1 MERPLLLPRKQLR
14 GPRLV
19 RLRRLQVQVLLT
31 RRYSHNA
38 FHIYLFICSRYIQT
52 GAPAPKRPRTSRKG
66 AEGKTTIDHDA
77 TSQSKNGNVEAA
89 SGSANNHVT
98 PSPATTLTAPTAFVK
113 PNPPVKKVETKK
125 STKLEPY
132 SPKRA
137 LDLFNEFA
145 DSDDPD
151 VIGPEGFES
160 ICQKA
165 NLAMDGALP
174 LIFAW
179 QFEAKEMAKISK
191 GEWEAGTAALR
202 VSSIPALALVISE
215 LDDLLMQNKPPA
227 KPAAAKELDYDR
239 TRYNMYSHNIK
250 SGFQKLYQFSFNLVK
265 PEASKNIDM
274 ETSVAFWSVLLAPK
288 FPLMKEVI
296 EFIVEKNSYKATNK
310 DLWSM
315 MLEFCETVT
324 PNLDN
329 YEADGAWPTLL
340 DDFVAWKQAKSGAS

>member
-1 MERPLLLPRKQLR
+1 M
-14 GPRLV
+14 
-19 RLRRLQVQVLLT
+19 
-31 RRYSHNA
+31 
-38 FHIYLFICSRYIQT
+38 
-52 GAPAPKRPRTSRKG
+52 
-66 AEGKTTIDHDA
+66 
-77 TSQSKNGNVEAA
+77 
-89 SGSANNHVT
+89 
-98 PSPATTLTAPTAFVK
+98 
-113 PNPPVKKVETKK
+113 
-125 STKLEPY
+125 
-132 SPKRA
+132 
-137 LDLFNEFA
+137 FNEFA

-191 GEWEAGTAALR
+191 GEWEAGTAALRYVLVEYPRDLSADHRLGRFFR

-265 PEASKNIDM
+265 PE
-274 ETSVAFWSVLLAPK
+274 
-288 FPLMKEVI
+288 
-296 EFIVEKNSYKATNK
+296 
-310 DLWSM
+310 
-315 MLEFCETVT
+315 
-324 PNLDN
+324 
-329 YEADGAWPTLL
+329 
-340 DDFVAWKQAKSGAS
+340 